1 MFCGNVEPLKV
12 GSLVKIKRRGTYL
25 DEGTIGLIVRMCV
38 KHSSNKNDLWEVEI
52 CGDQMPPGSIARF
65 KSGDLELINEGG

>member
-1 MFCGNVEPLKV
+1 MKI

-25 DEGTIGLIVRMCV
+25 NEGTIGLITGLCVR
-38 KHSSNKNDLWEVEI
+38 HLSNENDLWEIEI

-65 KSGDLELINEGG
+65 RTRDLEIINEGG